1 MDVSDQTYGSSE
13 YMASDV
19 FKAAIYILCK
29 TKTSTFSNNLRICR
43 VYLSNGSAWMFFK
56 RFMDVSDQTYGSSEY
71 MASEVFKAAI
81 HI

>member
-1 MDVSDQTYGSSE
+1 MNVSEQTYGASE
-13 YMASDV
+13 YPAPEV

-29 TKTSTFSNNLRICR
+29 TKSTFSNNLRICR